1 MMKAE
6 KELFLPTRLYF
17 EKQGFSVDG
26 EVKNCDLV
34 AIKNDIVVVAELKK
48 TFNISLVYQLMERKN
63 STPYVYAVIF
73 RPKNFREKKTKQ
85 MLKLIKLLGVGLLVV
100 SDTSG
105 IIEEIV
111 TPNNDNTG
119 IKVNTEKR
127 NTVSKEFNKRDFKEN
142 TGGVNRKKI
151 LTAYRENSIAAL
163 CVADTY
169 GVVETRK
176 VKDNIKKAVQSN
188 YYDWF
193 YRIKKGIYGT
203 TEKGI
208 QAIKSND
215 FQEVVL
221 FYKSEVEKC
230 LK

>member
-6 KELFLPTRLYF
+6 KELYMPTRLYF

-26 EVKNCDLV
+26 EIKNCDLV
-34 AIKNDIVVVAELKK
+34 AVKNDIIVVAELKK

-63 STPYVYAVIF
+63 ITPYVYTVIF
-73 RPKNFREKKTKQ
+73 RPKSFKEKKTKQ
-85 MLKLIKLLGVGLLVV
+85 MLKLVKLLGVGLLVV
-100 SDTSG
+100 SDSSG
-105 IIEEIV
+105 IIEEIA
-111 TPNNDNTG
+111 TPDNG
-119 IKVNTEKR
+119 DANTKINMQKR
-127 NTVSKEFNKRDFKEN
+127 IAVSKEFDKREFKEN
-142 TGGVNRKKI
+142 IGGVSRKKI

-169 GVVETRK
+169 NVVETRK

-193 YRIKKGIYGT
+193 YRIKTGVYGT
-203 TEKGI
+203 TEKGL
-208 QAIKSND
+208 QAIKNSD
-215 FQEVVL
+215 FKEVVL
-221 FYKSEVEKC
+221 FYKSEVERC